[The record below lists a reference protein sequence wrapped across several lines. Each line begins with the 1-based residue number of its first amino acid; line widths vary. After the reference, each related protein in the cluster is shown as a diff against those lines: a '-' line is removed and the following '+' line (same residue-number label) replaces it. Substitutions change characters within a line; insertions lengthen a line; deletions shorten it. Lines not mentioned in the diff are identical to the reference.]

1 MKLNNI
7 KELQEF
13 LAIVNSCEGSVW
25 LESVDGDKLNLKSN
39 LSQYVALGA
48 LLEQKGDELE
58 LYCASR
64 EDEAKFIGFFRRN
77 PEAV

>member
-1 MKLNNI
+1 MRLNNI

-48 LLEQKGDELE
+48 LLEQKGSELE
-58 LYCASR
+58 LFCSSHL
-64 EDEAKFIGFFRRN
+64 DEAKFMNFFAKN
-77 PEAV
+77 PETI

>member
-7 KELQEF
+7 RELQEF

-25 LESVDGDKLNLKSN
+25 LESVDGDVLNLKSN

-48 LLEQKGDELE
+48 LLEQKGNELE
-58 LYCASR
+58 LYCSSR
-64 EDEAKFIGFFRRN
+64 EDEVKFIGFFHRN

>member
-7 KELQEF
+7 RELQEF
-13 LAIVNSCEGSVW
+13 LEIVNSCEGSVW
-25 LESVDGDKLNLKSN
+25 LNLKSN

-58 LYCASR
+58 LYCTSR

-77 PEAV
+77 PETA

>member
-7 KELQEF
+7 RELQEF

-58 LYCASR
+58 LYCTSR
-64 EDEAKFIGFFRRN
+64 EDEAKFLAFFFEH
-77 PEAV
+77 PATV